1 MSDMSISSSTN
12 VGATASTKS
21 VISTSNVNASG
32 GSTSAT
38 STNAT
43 GLTPARPPAGDS
55 VTPATGLE
63 TSNRSESTYGATTS
77 TMSMTLE
84 QVDQNKM
91 STFVLA
97 LIAALFGDKKKKDDE
112 DAGTLLGMLMLSA
125 MQQPTISQMSYT
137 ESFTSQIS
145 QTSSATSTNAVQAT
159 PYSSEGGGSGSA
171 GTGARLNTSA

>member
-1 MSDMSISSSTN
+1 
-12 VGATASTKS
+12 
-21 VISTSNVNASG
+21 
-32 GSTSAT
+32 
-38 STNAT
+38 
-43 GLTPARPPAGDS
+43 
-55 VTPATGLE
+55 
-63 TSNRSESTYGATTS
+63 
-77 TMSMTLE
+77 MTLE

-91 STFVLA
+91 SSFVLA

-112 DAGTLLGMLMLSA
+112 DAGTMLGMLMLSA
-125 MQQPTISQMSYT
+125 MQQPTISQLSYT